1 MRTEP
6 AMERLGINNNA
17 RARRQLE
24 KEGKRRH
31 SKEQKNMRRCEK
43 KNTNGGFDGDCLDAD
58 IRLAVY
64 YGIKRMEEL
73 LPANPAKAYV
83 SGVFLLK

>member
-6 AMERLGINNNA
+6 AMESLGINNNA

-24 KEGKRRH
+24 KKGKR
-31 SKEQKNMRRCEK
+31 EVKNKKSIRRCEK

-64 YGIKRMEEL
+64 DGIKRMEEL

>member
-1 MRTEP
+1 MR
-6 AMERLGINNNA
+6 I
-17 RARRQLE
+17 
-24 KEGKRRH
+24 
-31 SKEQKNMRRCEK
+31 CEK
-43 KNTNGGFDGDCLDAD
+43 KSTNGEVDGDCLDAD

-73 LPANPAKAYV
+73 LPANPTKAYV

>member
-1 MRTEP
+1 
-6 AMERLGINNNA
+6 
-17 RARRQLE
+17 
-24 KEGKRRH
+24 
-31 SKEQKNMRRCEK
+31 MRRCEK

-83 SGVFLLK
+83 SGEFLLK

>member
-1 MRTEP
+1 MR
-6 AMERLGINNNA
+6 I
-17 RARRQLE
+17 
-24 KEGKRRH
+24 
-31 SKEQKNMRRCEK
+31 CEK
-43 KNTNGGFDGDCLDAD
+43 KNTNSGLDGDYLGAD

>member
-1 MRTEP
+1 MKNKH
-6 AMERLGINNNA
+6 L
-17 RARRQLE
+17 
-24 KEGKRRH
+24 KK
-31 SKEQKNMRRCEK
+31 KNMRICEK
-43 KNTNGGFDGDCLDAD
+43 KNTNSGLDGDYLDAD

>member
-6 AMERLGINNNA
+6 AMESLGINNNA

-24 KEGKRRH
+24 K
-31 SKEQKNMRRCEK
+31 KEKEVKNKKNMRRCEK

>member
-1 MRTEP
+1 
-6 AMERLGINNNA
+6 MESLGINNNA

-24 KEGKRRH
+24 KEGKGG
-31 SKEQKNMRRCEK
+31 KEQKKNMRRCEK

-64 YGIKRMEEL
+64 YGMKRMEEL
-73 LPANPAKAYV
+73 LPANPTKAYV

>member
-1 MRTEP
+1 
-6 AMERLGINNNA
+6 
-17 RARRQLE
+17 
-24 KEGKRRH
+24 
-31 SKEQKNMRRCEK
+31 MRRCEK

-64 YGIKRMEEL
+64 DGIKRMEEL